1 MAVSFRKRSKRPETF
16 WKREITARIT
26 SLALIYH
33 EYLGTDYMKLAELI
47 IFEDEDFVA
56 LNKPS
61 GLLSIPDREGKEISL
76 KSLLQEKYDNIFTV
90 HRLDKDTSGLI
101 VFAKNETAHR
111 HLSIQFEERQ
121 TEKIYV
127 GLVIGSPAILK
138 GSIDLPIAE
147 NMVTRGTMII
157 NRRGKQSLTDY
168 EVLESFGSY
177 SWMQFRIHTGRTHQI
192 RVHMKD
198 MGNPIVCD
206 ALYGDG
212 KPLLLSSLK
221 SKFKLSKSELEERPI
236 LNRLALHAF
245 RLCFTKPSGEKV
257 ELQADPHKDL
267 KASLQQL
274 TKWKKGKRNS

>member
-1 MAVSFRKRSKRPETF
+1 M
-16 WKREITARIT
+16 
-26 SLALIYH
+26 
-33 EYLGTDYMKLAELI
+33 MKLSELV
-47 IFEDEDFVA
+47 IFEDDDLIA

-76 KSLLQEKYDNIFTV
+76 KNLLQEKYDSIFTV

-111 HLSIQFEERQ
+111 HLSLQFEERQ

-127 GLVIGSPAILK
+127 GLVIGSPVDQK
-138 GSIDLPIAE
+138 GTIDLPIAE

-157 NRRGKQSLTDY
+157 NRRGKPSITDY
-168 EVLESFGSY
+168 EVLENFGTY

-198 MGNPIVCD
+198 TGHPIACD
-206 ALYGDG
+206 ELYGDG

-221 SKFKLSKSELEERPI
+221 NKFKLSKNELEERPL
-236 LNRLALHAF
+236 LNRLALHAYK
-245 RLCFTKPSGEKV
+245 LGFTKPNGEKLL
-257 ELQADPHKDL
+257 LQADLHKDIR
-267 KASLQQL
+267 ATLQQL
-274 TKWKKGKRNS
+274 SKWKKSKVR